1 MPHPRVRLDPT
12 DAQIPGGV
20 LSALKDRFSAV
31 RAELGLSVDYPP
43 EALAEAAGVAAD
55 PQGLPE
61 ADETGIP
68 FFTID
73 PPGSMDLDQAMHLE
87 REGDGHRIRYA
98 IADVPTFVRVGG
110 HLDRETRHRG
120 QTVYC
125 PDLRG
130 AAPRGAVGG
139 GGSLL
144 PDAVRPA
151 FVWDLRLDGG
161 GPSVGGGAPGDG
173 AQRVERLDATVQAA
187 VDGGTEDDRFRCC
200 GRSASAA
207 SSRSGHAAA
216 PACRCPS
223 SRCVRA
229 RTAASPSSSALRCR
243 RGVERPDL
251 AADGHRGRHDDARRR
266 LGVLRTMPAP
276 TEDAVQRFRRAAR
289 GLGGGGLRSGVRR
302 VHPGARPHQPRHLAL
317 IHEATALFRGA
328 GYTAFA
334 GPPKDRDHAA
344 VAAPYAHVT
353 APLRRL
359 VDRFGLVVCE
369 AVCRGG
375 DVPVAVR
382 EALPELPELMR
393 ESDRRAR
400 AAERACA
407 DATEAAVLHD
417 RAGESFAAV
426 RPRPHGARHGRP
438 ARRPRAGAGDRRPQT
453 ARVAAPGPAR
463 ARRRSGGT
471 LVRQRLRAGG
481 GGSARPYT
489 GGGRVGRTV
498 ASVGNHRRG
507 RSGLRRAGWWPTATR
522 GDPRDSATENRPP
535 LHRVTG
541 GGARVKRC
549 KRPPAAWVTRSA
561 R

>member
-20 LSALKDRFSAV
+20 LSALKERFSAV

-125 PDLRG
+125 PDLRVPLHPEVLSE
-130 AAPRGAVGG
+130 AA
-139 GGSLL
+139 GSLL

-151 FVWDLRLDGG
+151 FVWDLRLDG
-161 GPSVGGGAPGDG
+161 AGDLLS
-173 AQRVERLDATVQAA
+173 AEVHRAMVRSVERLDYATVQAA
-187 VDGGTEDDRFRCC
+187 VDAGTGDDRFRMLREV
-200 GRSASAA
+200 GERRIEQERARGGASLPMPEQQVRAGTDGGFTLEFRPPVPA
-207 SSRSGHAAA
+207 EEWNAQISLLTGTAAA
-216 PACRCPS
+216 
-223 SRCVRA
+223 
-229 RTAASPSSSALRCR
+229 TMML
-243 RGVERPDL
+243 
-251 AADGHRGRHDDARRR
+251 DAG

-289 GLGGGGLRSGVRR
+289 GLGAEWPEGVAYGEFIRGLDRTN
-302 VHPGARPHQPRHLAL
+302 PRHLAL

-334 GPPKDRDHAA
+334 GAAPKDRDHAA

-426 RPRPHGARHGRP
+426 VLDHTERGMDVQLVDLPVLARVT
-438 ARRPRAGAGDRRPQT
+438 GDRRPLGSQLQV
-453 ARVAAPGPAR
+453 RLER
-463 ARRRSGGT
+463 ADVRAGT
-471 LVRQRLRAGG
+471 LSFV
-481 GGSARPYT
+481 
-489 GGGRVGRTV
+489 
-498 ASVGNHRRG
+498 
-507 RSGLRRAGWWPTATR
+507 SG
-522 GDPRDSATENRPP
+522 
-535 LHRVTG
+535 
-541 GGARVKRC
+541 
-549 KRPPAAWVTRSA
+549 
-561 R
+561 